1 MFFSGCL
8 HGDEQVGPTAV
19 VETAKLMVYAAM
31 CQADPA
37 AKVRKSRFRPYSVAV
52 FASVVPLLVQLTWI
66 SEGKT
71 VDARKDQLLCHSAIY
86 KGRLQHRPNKVFMG
100 RAARL

>member
-1 MFFSGCL
+1 MFIVYVGMLRQVFFSGCL

-37 AKVRKSRFRPYSVAV
+37 AKVRNPRFRS
-52 FASVVPLLVQLTWI
+52 
-66 SEGKT
+66 
-71 VDARKDQLLCHSAIY
+71 
-86 KGRLQHRPNKVFMG
+86 
-100 RAARL
+100 